1 MTAPCNP
8 ALPYSQIVIE
18 VTGSQ
23 MARERHPRDL
33 IRKIHLLLRR
43 QCDAE
48 LQPYGLSYSQFA
60 VLRAVALHPDA
71 TLTEL
76 AGYSGM
82 SKQAVHQALRGL
94 RAASLVTAADAAV
107 GVGQPIELVA
117 AGQQLLTTATDVVDR
132 VEERMLAD
140 ITREDRRTLTILLR
154 GCIDN
159 LEALQPP
166 HGTIEPSVPPSR
178 DDAVD

>member
-1 MTAPCNP
+1 
-8 ALPYSQIVIE
+8 
-18 VTGSQ
+18 

-33 IRKIHLLLRR
+33 IRKNHLLLRR

-48 LQPYGLSYSQFA
+48 LQAYGLSFSQFA
-60 VLRAVALHPDA
+60 VLRAVALQPDA

-76 AGYSGM
+76 AGCSGM

-94 RAASLVTAADAAV
+94 RAGSLVKAAGAT
-107 GVGQPIELVA
+107 GGLGQPVELVA
-117 AGQQLLTTATDVVDR
+117 AGQQLLTTATDAVDR

-140 ITREDRRTLTILLR
+140 ITPEDRRTLTMLLQ

-159 LEALQPP
+159 LEALHRPHATTARTVRPP
-166 HGTIEPSVPPSR
+166 GDDTLEEFLDEDDLGLSGNPSSS
-178 DDAVD
+178 

>member
-1 MTAPCNP
+1 
-8 ALPYSQIVIE
+8 
-18 VTGSQ
+18 
-23 MARERHPRDL
+23 MASERHPRDL

-48 LQPYGLSYSQFA
+48 LQPYGLSFSQFA

-76 AGYSGM
+76 AGCSGM

-94 RAASLVTAADAAV
+94 RAASLVTAANADV
-107 GVGQPIELVA
+107 GLGQPIELVA

-132 VEERMLAD
+132 VEEHMLAD
-140 ITREDRRTLTILLR
+140 ITPEDRRTLTMLLR

-159 LEALQPP
+159 LEALHPP
-166 HGTIEPSVPPSR
+166 HATTRRSACPPG
-178 DDAVD
+178 DDALEEFLDEDDLELPGNPTTS

>member
-1 MTAPCNP
+1 
-8 ALPYSQIVIE
+8 
-18 VTGSQ
+18 
-23 MARERHPRDL
+23 MARKCHPRDL

-48 LQPYGLSYSQFA
+48 LQPYGLSFSQFA

-71 TLTEL
+71 TLTKL
-76 AGYSGM
+76 AGCSGM

-107 GVGQPIELVA
+107 GLGQPIELAA

-140 ITREDRRTLTILLR
+140 ITPEDRRTLTMLLR

-159 LEALQPP
+159 LEALHRPDATTKRSARPP
-166 HGTIEPSVPPSR
+166 
-178 DDAVD
+178 DDALEEFLNEDDLGLPGESAK